1 MSTLKIKRE
10 NGKIFCPLADS
21 WHIETP
27 EEKVR
32 QEYIKILVENYGYSL
47 DQMAQEIKVNNSQR
61 GQGKARADIVIWK
74 SKQDK
79 IESKAAFIVVECKA
93 ENVRIREEDYYQGYN
108 YASWA
113 GASFFVTTNEKETKY
128 FNVDKDYLPKELV
141 EVVAIPTAE
150 EALNDKKV
158 KDILSK
164 TKTFTRDDFTKI
176 LRTCHN
182 IIRNNDKLSPEAA
195 FDEISKILFM
205 KIKYER
211 EQRGAKVFTKN
222 EFVEKEKWFEKE
234 IRPSLKGTPK
244 DLPYMQFLFYNTKE
258 EFKADQLFEENEII
272 KIRQNS
278 FEQILEKLETYN
290 LSDTQDDVKGIAF
303 EQFLGTTF
311 RGELGQ
317 YFTPRTIVDFMTH
330 ILDPKENET
339 VCDPTCGSGGFL
351 IKAFE
356 YMREKIEEDV
366 KKAKSELR
374 SVIEGENYDSLSE
387 KEQVVINERIE
398 AMQSTLNKELDTQV
412 EGSRMY
418 NLSRNCI
425 YGTDAIKTKKQY
437 YVKAGQLAVSKIDA
451 RNGAFGIVP
460 PEADGAI
467 ITGNFWVYDVNPEI
481 ANIDYLI
488 LLLSSNVFVQAW
500 QDCSNGS
507 GNRLYL
513 QEEKF
518 LNYKIPMPE
527 ADVQKDLIR
536 KYNTQLAEAK
546 KDQDSID
553 NLQYQIEQYIL
564 KKLGISFKR
573 SSFNGLIG
581 TTYYKNLTRW
591 DPTYL
596 SNKIIINSN
605 EKMIDMAAV
614 IAHFMV
620 DTSGKR
626 LRINTKEDPDKKF
639 AYIGM
644 EHVEKNTGKVFMQQ
658 ISGKDILSQTVRVPY
673 DYIIYGKLRPY
684 LNKYWENRS
693 ATKNV
698 VCSSEFFVFD
708 TKNINRI
715 YFMEILSS
723 TIIQEQLTPLYSGA
737 RMPRINESDF
747 MGLKIPL
754 PSPQKQQEIV
764 DYISEVRRKIAT
776 LQLQIPLHSQRA
788 KKEFEEAVFGEAQ
801 KRIY

>member
-32 QEYIKILVENYGYSL
+32 QEYIKILVEDYGYSL

-222 EFVEKEKWFEKE
+222 EFEEKEKWFEKE

-258 EFKADQLFEENEII
+258 EFKDDQLFEENEII

-330 ILDPKENET
+330 ILDPKEL
-339 VCDPTCGSGGFL
+339 SL
-351 IKAFE
+351 IH
-356 YMREKIEEDV
+356 I
-366 KKAKSELR
+366 
-374 SVIEGENYDSLSE
+374 
-387 KEQVVINERIE
+387 
-398 AMQSTLNKELDTQV
+398 
-412 EGSRMY
+412 
-418 NLSRNCI
+418 
-425 YGTDAIKTKKQY
+425 
-437 YVKAGQLAVSKIDA
+437 
-451 RNGAFGIVP
+451 
-460 PEADGAI
+460 
-467 ITGNFWVYDVNPEI
+467 
-481 ANIDYLI
+481 
-488 LLLSSNVFVQAW
+488 
-500 QDCSNGS
+500 
-507 GNRLYL
+507 
-513 QEEKF
+513 
-518 LNYKIPMPE
+518 
-527 ADVQKDLIR
+527 
-536 KYNTQLAEAK
+536 
-546 KDQDSID
+546 
-553 NLQYQIEQYIL
+553 
-564 KKLGISFKR
+564 
-573 SSFNGLIG
+573 
-581 TTYYKNLTRW
+581 
-591 DPTYL
+591 
-596 SNKIIINSN
+596 
-605 EKMIDMAAV
+605 
-614 IAHFMV
+614 
-620 DTSGKR
+620 
-626 LRINTKEDPDKKF
+626 
-639 AYIGM
+639 
-644 EHVEKNTGKVFMQQ
+644 
-658 ISGKDILSQTVRVPY
+658 
-673 DYIIYGKLRPY
+673 
-684 LNKYWENRS
+684 
-693 ATKNV
+693 
-698 VCSSEFFVFD
+698 
-708 TKNINRI
+708 
-715 YFMEILSS
+715 
-723 TIIQEQLTPLYSGA
+723 
-737 RMPRINESDF
+737 
-747 MGLKIPL
+747 
-754 PSPQKQQEIV
+754 
-764 DYISEVRRKIAT
+764 
-776 LQLQIPLHSQRA
+776 
-788 KKEFEEAVFGEAQ
+788 
-801 KRIY
+801 